1 MLSNKETLL
10 IILVICVIV
19 VFYITLKKCS
29 NNAKTSIYNKITD
42 FKNQLMSESSS
53 SIGDMISN
61 KIDEIKSRFTDED
74 KQKIENKVNETIDD
88 RINQKIEEYE
98 KQHGTIGYD
107 VSDDSEDEEE
117 KQTGII
123 TDDVQQNQ
131 TTKTDNDY
139 HFGLNEQQGI
149 IKDTSKLNNRVKDIA
164 GLIKSNND
172 TMGYSE
178 YDSQYYY
185 L

>member
-1 MLSNKETLL
+1 MPSNKETLL
-10 IILVICVIV
+10 IILIICVIV

-29 NNAKTSIYNKITD
+29 SNAKTSIYNKMTD
-42 FKNQLMSESSS
+42 FKNQILSESSS

-61 KIDEIKSRFTDED
+61 KIDEIKSSFTDDD
-74 KQKIENKVNETIDD
+74 KQKIEDKVNETIDD

-98 KQHGTIGYD
+98 KQHGTIDY
-107 VSDDSEDEEE
+107 DDSDSENEEDE
-117 KQTGII
+117 QTGII
-123 TDDVQQNQ
+123 TDDVQLSQ

-139 HFGLNEQQGI
+139 YFGLNEQQGI

-164 GLIKSNND
+164 GLTKSNNE